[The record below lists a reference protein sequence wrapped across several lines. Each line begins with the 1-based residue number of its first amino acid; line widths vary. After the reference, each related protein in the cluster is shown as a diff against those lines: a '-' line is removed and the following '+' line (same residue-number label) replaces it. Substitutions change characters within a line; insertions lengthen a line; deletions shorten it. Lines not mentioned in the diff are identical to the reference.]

1 MYPKGTLKMKRNTEL
16 HNMLNRLFCLLL
28 LTINILEV
36 NGQGIAQQIENYLKN
51 NIIPH
56 YSYKDSLKQRNK
68 SGYFVT
74 NEKGQTTLSLPKGAI
89 DMSVPVGDSVV
100 YGKIKSPT
108 FTGDAKG
115 QLIVVEYADGIKVK
129 ADFIKIGKVNASV
142 GVRVDWIVDNKEHTS
157 LNLYFLSGQIISY
170 PLKRNPDK
178 LIQAFFM
185 NEDLKSVKMGNEV
198 KSCLLYE
205 DTKEGKLGQMLEQW
219 TKNLNEQE
227 FMKKVAIELKS
238 YYVISYKMERL

>member
-1 MYPKGTLKMKRNTEL
+1 MIKRL
-16 HNMLNRLFCLLL
+16 LGLLL
-28 LTINILEV
+28 LVVAVLEV
-36 NGQGIAQQIENYLKN
+36 NGQGITQQIENYLKSN
-51 NIIPH
+51 KIPH
-56 YSYKDSLKQRNK
+56 YSYKDSLKQRNQ
-68 SGYFVT
+68 SGYFFT

-115 QLIVVEYADGIKVK
+115 QLIVAEYADGVKVK
-129 ADFIKIGKVNASV
+129 GDFIKIGKINASV

-219 TKNLNEQE
+219 AKSLNEQE
-227 FMKKVAIELKS
+227 FLKKVAVELKS
-238 YYVISYKMERL
+238 YYVISYKIEKL